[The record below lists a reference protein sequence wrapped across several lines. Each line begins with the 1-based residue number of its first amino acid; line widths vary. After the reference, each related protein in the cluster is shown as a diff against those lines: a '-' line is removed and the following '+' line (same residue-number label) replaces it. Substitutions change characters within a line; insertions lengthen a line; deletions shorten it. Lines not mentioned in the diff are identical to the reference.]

1 MLPTKINATSY
12 QGGGWE
18 SNEDDIEDSLS
29 IVYMGNES
37 IVSIC
42 QQFEALGMLHCSL
55 FVYLSHSSE
64 HQLWKIVK
72 VNEAAVVRGAE
83 VDESSLVSDKTKDII
98 GRNVSGCRRC
108 GED

>member
-1 MLPTKINATSY
+1 MFTHYTVFLFKNSVGAQVYIEQKQIALPVLPTKINATSY

-55 FVYLSHSSE
+55 SRVF
-64 HQLWKIVK
+64 I
-72 VNEAAVVRGAE
+72 
-83 VDESSLVSDKTKDII
+83 SLF
-98 GRNVSGCRRC
+98 
-108 GED
+108 